1 MMSGNALFFAVS
13 KNNREEVFRI
23 IWMEGILVKRVD
35 DTRIKIKDAPHEL
48 SVLEIIFRDIDSA
61 DSWMKIL
68 KDF

>member
-48 SVLEIIFRDIDSA
+48 SVLEIIFRDVDSA